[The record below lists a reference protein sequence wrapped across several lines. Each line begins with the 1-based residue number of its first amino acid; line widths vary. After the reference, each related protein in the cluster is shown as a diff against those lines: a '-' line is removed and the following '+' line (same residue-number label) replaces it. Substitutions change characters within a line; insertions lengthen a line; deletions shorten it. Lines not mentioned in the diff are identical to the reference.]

1 MTDAQI
7 SVQQMKELILAFCE
21 VRNWRTNSHPKDLA
35 ISISLEAN
43 ELLEHFQWGISHT
56 PEMIK
61 KDKIELSRITHEL
74 ADIFVYAILFADR
87 LDIDLTTAIR
97 NKLHLN
103 EKKYP
108 EKLFKA
114 KKVSLKQY
122 KKIKQVFRAKERSL
136 NREL

>member
-1 MTDAQI
+1 MGDELKALQVALRDFARERDWEQFHSPKNLAAAL
-7 SVQQMKELILAFCE
+7 SVESA
-21 VRNWRTNSHPKDLA
+21 
-35 ISISLEAN
+35 

-103 EKKYP
+103 EKNILKNYLKP
-108 EKLFKA
+108 
-114 KKVSLKQY
+114 KK
-122 KKIKQVFRAKERSL
+122 
-136 NREL
+136 